1 MTTVRLSRFP
11 ERPQVY
17 GGIRKNIHL
26 WRKTIKSH
34 SPIGTFL
41 IPFLLVDSPFSL
53 ATDTAFLPVTIPTEL
68 FLLGQQKKNEEP
80 RSDRPRVNGEL
91 HCFVSVTRQTRLTK
105 RMVGGAVKNL
115 RTSTVWA
122 KLGHP
127 NARVSNR
134 RNRKP

>member
-11 ERPQVY
+11 EPPQVY

-68 FLLGQQKKNEEP
+68 FLLGQQKK
-80 RSDRPRVNGEL
+80 
-91 HCFVSVTRQTRLTK
+91 
-105 RMVGGAVKNL
+105 VKN
-115 RTSTVWA
+115 RAQIVPER
-122 KLGHP
+122 HP
-127 NARVSNR
+127 EPLSGDPGSQRVAPNHVAVVHEDLHVEQR
-134 RNRKP
+134 PIEH